1 MDSDDMFKSDSS
13 QLSGDVDVK
22 IEVEEQSEPEAVEE
36 DSECDCKPITD
47 GDLFQAMDY
56 SIEELNNEI

>member
-47 GDLFQAMDY
+47 GDLSGNGLF
-56 SIEELNNEI
+56 N